1 MSKCNKQERVFQLTD
16 NDRKKYKNLELL
28 DLIKKCQQDDRIAL
42 EELIRRN
49 QKNVFSAFYHLDPAR
64 EDLSDLVQ
72 EALFRMAR
80 SIKKLKNPAR
90 FKFWLNQI
98 ITNLF
103 YDDLRKKTRRISTVS
118 FDYSNLETDEEKQ
131 MSRDLVD
138 PGIMPHD
145 KSLGRELDKIIKKA
159 IEELPEQFRIVIV
172 MRELQGLTYD
182 EIAIITNTNVGTV
195 KSRLS
200 RARNKLQ
207 EIIKPYL
214 G

>member
-1 MSKCNKQERVFQLTD
+1 LTD